1 MKRDHEV
8 IGVSQGALEKLDDA
22 ELVGVAR
29 HGISHLVNR
38 DSPLQARLVAML
50 LGLSALIVV
59 SGFGC
64 LNLETNDRP
73 FLLWIAG
80 GPRHRRKRVPA
91 PRRFLAIR

>member
-1 MKRDHEV
+1 
-8 IGVSQGALEKLDDA
+8 
-22 ELVGVAR
+22 
-29 HGISHLVNR
+29 
-38 DSPLQARLVAML
+38 ML

-80 GPRHRRKRVPA
+80 GPRHGRKRVPV
-91 PRRFLAIR
+91 PRGLLAIL